1 MTRTSS
7 NWFRNGRVHHVLK
20 ICCGDLLMGGCLLM
34 KNVPVLIVILIQL
47 VQDISWN
54 LKILCMY

>member
-1 MTRTSS
+1 
-7 NWFRNGRVHHVLK
+7 
-20 ICCGDLLMGGCLLM
+20 MGGCLLM

-54 LKILCMY
+54 LKILCMF